1 MKHQYVLQASQFA
14 NYLLRHDVFD
24 KSHQDQMMDFLVRV
38 IEDKCINRQ
47 YLPAVRD
54 MLDLQ
59 NNGDFATVK
68 ERILATATTIFLNSK
83 PDEAAKI
90 MISSFADAQDDR
102 FQLDKGQ
109 RLISKFLFQGF
120 YETKQ

>member
-1 MKHQYVLQASQFA
+1 
-14 NYLLRHDVFD
+14 
-24 KSHQDQMMDFLVRV
+24 MMDFLVRV

-59 NNGDFATVK
+59 NNNGDIATVK

-83 PDEAAKI
+83 PDEAAQI
-90 MISSFADAQDDR
+90 MISSFPDAQDDR

-109 RLISKFLFQGF
+109 KLISKFLFQGF
-120 YETKQ
+120 FETKQAEIEAGKLGNL